1 MPPQVLIPSSG
12 TFTPGSGLSRLVPR
26 SSSIPPCLTPKVL
39 CHGAGSLQTGS
50 AETGYGK
57 VSERSPGPE
66 EGRVIAP
73 KKKQVIQQQ
82 KLKKNL
88 EVAIRNKIEHDVTMK
103 ASSNMPKKLNIVK
116 APQKK
121 RTVDK

>member
-1 MPPQVLIPSSG
+1 MAQGRFKLAAAA
-12 TFTPGSGLSRLVPR
+12 PR
-26 SSSIPPCLTPKVL
+26 GKKQTRS
-39 CHGAGSLQTGS
+39 GAG
-50 AETGYGK
+50 
-57 VSERSPGPE
+57 RGPRKG
-66 EGRVIAP
+66 GRIIAP
-73 KKKQVIQQQ
+73 KKARVIQQQ

-121 RTVDK
+121 GKVNN

>member
-1 MPPQVLIPSSG
+1 MAQGRFKLAAAPPRGKKSQKQ
-12 TFTPGSGLSRLVPR
+12 SRGGGCRGPR
-26 SSSIPPCLTPKVL
+26 K
-39 CHGAGSLQTGS
+39 G
-50 AETGYGK
+50 
-57 VSERSPGPE
+57 
-66 EGRVIAP
+66 GRIIAP
-73 KKKQVIQQQ
+73 KKTQVVQQQ

-121 RTVDK
+121 CKVNK

>member
-1 MPPQVLIPSSG
+1 FVVSSVDNL
-12 TFTPGSGLSRLVPR
+12 FLVPL
-26 SSSIPPCLTPKVL
+26 P
-39 CHGAGSLQTGS
+39 HSLL
-50 AETGYGK
+50 
-57 VSERSPGPE
+57 
-66 EGRVIAP
+66 GRIIAP
-73 KKKQVIQQQ
+73 KKTRVVQQQ

-121 RTVDK
+121 GKANN

>member
-1 MPPQVLIPSSG
+1 MPQGRFKLAARKAASG
-12 TFTPGSGLSRLVPR
+12 RHRDRGPR
-26 SSSIPPCLTPKVL
+26 K
-39 CHGAGSLQTGS
+39 G
-50 AETGYGK
+50 
-57 VSERSPGPE
+57 
-66 EGRVIAP
+66 GRIIVP

-103 ASSNMPKKLNIVK
+103 ASSSMPKKLNIVK

-121 RTVDK
+121 DTAGK

>member
-1 MPPQVLIPSSG
+1 MAQGRFKLAAAPPRGKKSQKQ
-12 TFTPGSGLSRLVPR
+12 SRGGCGGGGGRGPR
-26 SSSIPPCLTPKVL
+26 K
-39 CHGAGSLQTGS
+39 G
-50 AETGYGK
+50 
-57 VSERSPGPE
+57 
-66 EGRVIAP
+66 GRIIAP
-73 KKKQVIQQQ
+73 KKTQVIQQQ

-121 RTVDK
+121 CKVNK